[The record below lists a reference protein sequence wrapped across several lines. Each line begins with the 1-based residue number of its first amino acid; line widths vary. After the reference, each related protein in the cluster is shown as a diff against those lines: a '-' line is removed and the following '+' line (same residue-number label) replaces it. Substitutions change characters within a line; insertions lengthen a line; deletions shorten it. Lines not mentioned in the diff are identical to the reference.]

1 MRYKK
6 FVVTEDDKA
15 KIQIALSDIKDKVS
29 NIISAIKAGSIP
41 IAAKAVVE
49 FTERYGAPFTDELQ
63 TQMLVFSK
71 NKDFLDQWR
80 NELSAQQEIW
90 NKLNPTPKQVQ
101 AKSKSQEP
109 KKKDKPEP
117 PKPKSGDKQG
127 TVDKPEGPHS

>member
-1 MRYKK
+1 MRYNK
-6 FVVTEDDKA
+6 FIITEDDKA
-15 KIQIALSDIKDKVS
+15 KIQIALSEIKDKVS
-29 NIISAIKAGSIP
+29 KIISAIKAGSMTT
-41 IAAKAVVE
+41 AAKAVVE
-49 FTERYGAPFTDELQ
+49 LTERYGAPFTDELQ